1 MHSLWQDIAY
11 GFRTLAKRP
20 GFTAVAVL
28 TLGLGIGANTA
39 IFSVVYAFMF
49 RPQPVQHPENLV
61 ALVSRT
67 SQARFSHGLSFPD
80 FRDYV
85 SLDDIFS
92 DGAVFST
99 PTAQLTADGQPERL
113 VLTLT
118 SGNYFDTLLLDAALG
133 RTYDA
138 EEGGLGGEAVMV
150 LDHVYWQNRFGGDP
164 SVLGKMVTVNDQPVT
179 IIGVLPESFHGTTG
193 YVRSAAYVPFST
205 WERLSPDL
213 KENLE
218 ERDNHGWRVVARL
231 QEGVGLEEAR
241 VSVAT
246 MATNLEKEYPESNDQ
261 MRAFVH
267 PEPMA
272 RMEPAAA
279 DFFPPVAA
287 VFMVL
292 VSLVLLIA
300 CANAANLLL
309 ARAAERRREM
319 AMRSAL
325 GAGRGRIVRQLLTE
339 SLIISL
345 AGGAAG
351 LVMAHWA
358 GNALSS
364 IRVASDIPIHFDFH
378 IDYRVF
384 GYAML
389 VALVAGVLSGLAP
402 GIHAARANL
411 VDVLKEGGRSG
422 GGSGRQ
428 PVRSFLVA
436 AQVAVS
442 LVLLVT
448 TALFVQSMNNVSETD
463 PGFRMENRI
472 MFAVDTTLRSYDEET
487 AQAFF
492 RDLLERVRNLPGV
505 RSAATALF
513 VPIGYNNSATRVYV
527 EGEGEGLT
535 DEQDSSQFFYNV
547 VSEDYFSTMGI
558 PILEGRALSRQ
569 DTDSTRPVAVINE
582 HMAEQVWP
590 GVSPIGRRFAIEG
603 PGGPFIEVVGVA
615 KQGFYIIPG
624 EPPVPFYYQPLKQRH
639 RSEQTLFVHAAS
651 DPTSLVPAVREALRS
666 LDPNMP
672 VFEVRTLESHI
683 REGKVQLLFNVP
695 AKMVGAFAL
704 IGAIL
709 AALGLYGVIA
719 YSVTQRTHEI
729 GVRVAMGATP
739 ASIVRL
745 ILSKGVVL
753 GVIGIGSGVI
763 LSFFITSSFANL
775 LIGVSAKDPLTYA
788 LVSLLVMAV
797 ALAACFVPARFR
809 AARIDPVNALR
820 EE

>member
-1 MHSLWQDIAY
+1 MHSLWQDISY
-11 GFRTLAKRP
+11 GFRTLTKRP
-20 GFTAVAVL
+20 SFTAIAIL

-39 IFSVVYAFMF
+39 IFSVVYALMF
-49 RPQPVQHPENLV
+49 RPLPVQQPEDLVSLV
-61 ALVSRT
+61 ART
-67 SQARFSHGLSFPD
+67 SQSRFSHGLSYPD
-80 FRDYV
+80 FRDYM

-92 DGAVFST
+92 SGAVFST
-99 PTAQLTADGQPERL
+99 PTAQLTADGQPERIQL
-113 VLTLT
+113 MLT
-118 SGNYFDTLLLDAALG
+118 SGNYFATLKLG
-133 RTYDA
+133 AFVGRPYEP
-138 EEGGLGGEAVMV
+138 EEGDLGGDAVMV
-150 LDHVYWQNRFGGDP
+150 LDYAYWQNRFGGDV
-164 SVLGKMVTVNDQPVT
+164 SVIGKNVTLNNHPVT
-179 IIGVLPESFHGTTG
+179 IIGILPASFQGTAG
-193 YVRSAAYVPFST
+193 YVRAPAYVPFST
-205 WERLSPDL
+205 WEQLTPELQEYLDD
-213 KENLE
+213 
-218 ERDNHGWRVVARL
+218 RDRHSWRVVARL
-231 QEGVGLEEAR
+231 KEGVSLEEAR

-279 DFFPPVAA
+279 DYFPPIAA

-325 GAGRGRIVRQLLTE
+325 GAGRGRIIRQLLTE
-339 SLIISL
+339 SLLISI

-364 IRVASDIPIHFDFH
+364 IRVASDIPLHFDFH

-389 VALVAGVLSGLAP
+389 VALAAGVLSGLAP
-402 GIHAARANL
+402 GIHAARTNL
-411 VDVLKEGGRSG
+411 VDVLKEGGRTG

-428 PVRSFLVA
+428 PVRSILVA

-463 PGFRMENRI
+463 PGFQMDNRI
-472 MFAVDTTLRSYDEET
+472 MLTVDTTLRNYDEEE

-492 RDLLERVRNLPGV
+492 RDVLERVRNLPGV
-505 RSAATALF
+505 RSAATASF
-513 VPIGYNNSATRVYV
+513 VPMGYNNSATRVFV

-535 DEQDSSQFFYNV
+535 EDQDSSMFFYNL
-547 VSEDYFSTMGI
+547 VSEDYFSAMGI
-558 PILEGRALSRQ
+558 PIVEGRALSDQ
-569 DTDSTRPVAVINE
+569 DTDTSRLVAVVNQ
-582 HMAEQVWP
+582 HMAEHRWP
-590 GVSPIGRRFAIEG
+590 GESPIGKRFAIEG

-624 EPPVPFYYQPLKQRH
+624 EPAVPFYYQPLKQRN
-639 RSEQTLFVHAAS
+639 RSEQILFVHAAS
-651 DPTSLVPAVREALRS
+651 DPTALVPAIRDTIRS

-672 VFEVRTLESHI
+672 VFDVRTLESHV
-683 REGKVQLLFNVP
+683 REGKVQILFNLP
-695 AKMVGAFAL
+695 AKMVGIFAL
-704 IGAIL
+704 IGAVL
-709 AALGLYGVIA
+709 AGLGLYGVIA

-739 ASIVRL
+739 ATIVRL
-745 ILSKGVVL
+745 VLSKGFVL
-753 GVIGIGSGVI
+753 GLAGIGLGVV
-763 LSFFITSSFANL
+763 LSFFVTNSFANL
-775 LIGVSAKDPLTYA
+775 LVGVSAKDPVTYMLVASLVLVVVLT
-788 LVSLLVMAV
+788 
-797 ALAACFVPARFR
+797 ACFIPARFR

-820 EE
+820 DE